1 MSAQTFIWQCAKNV
15 CIWGRHHRTKVYP
28 VNDKIM
34 PKATMQNPQNKTEKQ
49 RREDRLA
56 QALRS
61 NLHRRKAQARG
72 RDQDATEKP
81 STKDKT

>member
-1 MSAQTFIWQCAKNV
+1 MIW
-15 CIWGRHHRTKVYP
+15 RHSTMQ

-81 STKDKT
+81 STKDKA